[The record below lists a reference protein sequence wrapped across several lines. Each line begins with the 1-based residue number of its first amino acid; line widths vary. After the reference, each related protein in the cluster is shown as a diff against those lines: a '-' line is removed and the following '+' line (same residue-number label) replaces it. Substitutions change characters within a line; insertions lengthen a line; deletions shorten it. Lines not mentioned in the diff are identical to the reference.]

1 MEVYMRLKKELIF
14 MAIAILITFSLGS
27 SMGMSASCKKCEDL
41 LTTHFGPGV
50 KITSAKI
57 RNELD
62 PPGGKGNPI
71 PVSEYCEVRG
81 TELPENNFVIK
92 LPTEW
97 NGNYFQ
103 TGNGGLAGSILE
115 NNINFGLKL
124 GYTAAGANGGH
135 DGAITD
141 ATFCYNPPNNSNPRA
156 NEKLDDYCFGSIH
169 KTNVLAKKI
178 IGAYYCK
185 GPTYSYYQGCSTGG
199 RQGLIEAQRYPEDF
213 DGLMIGAPLVYL
225 TKITMRDIWQAQRM
239 VEGEGLTNEKMKMVA
254 DAVMKKCDETD
265 GLKDGL
271 IDDPRKCAFDA
282 LSELP
287 ACPGDVDAANCFT
300 AAQRTTIKRIYDGPR
315 NSAGDLLFKGAPLG
329 SEAIGAGPFGPASG
343 WHGWIIPFPKAP
355 MSIGAM
361 MGSSFVQYCTLP
373 PQGGGPNWNLKS
385 FNWDTDW
392 PNALS
397 KMSSKCDAYEPN
409 LLPLKLRGGKVIQY
423 HGFADPLVSPFA
435 SIEYY
440 ESVLNYI
447 GDKAT
452 KEFYKLY
459 MIPGLFHCS
468 GGVGCSDDNAM
479 FGALVKWVEKGVEPK
494 SITGSRIADGKVVRT
509 RPMCPYPSVAR
520 YTGTGSIDDAK
531 NYTCE

>member
-27 SMGMSASCKKCEDL
+27 STGFSASCKKCEDL
-41 LTTHFGPGV
+41 LSTNFGPGV

-103 TGNGGLAGSILE
+103 RGNGGLAGSIQE
-115 NNINFGLKL
+115 DNINFGLKL

-135 DGAITD
+135 DGGIAD
-141 ATFCYNPPNNSNPRA
+141 GTFCYNPPNNSNPRA

-254 DAVMKKCDETD
+254 DAVMKKFDETD

-385 FNWDTDW
+385 FAWDTDW
-392 PNALS
+392 PNVLS

-409 LLPLKLRGGKVIQY
+409 LLPLKLRGGKVIHY

-468 GGVGCSDDNAM
+468 GGVGCSGDNAM
-479 FGALVKWVEKGVEPK
+479 FDALVKWVEKGVEPK
-494 SITGSRIADGKVVRT
+494 SITGSRIVDGKIVRT